1 MIEEGSNVNFIDDYV
16 DNKGKWI
23 VLYFYPKDFT
33 SGCTYEAKSFN
44 EKIDEFRKLNAEVIG
59 VSVDSEESH
68 KKFTEKLSLKFP
80 LLSDEKREL
89 VEKFGVNNAGKAKRT
104 TFIIDPERK
113 VRKVWKK
120 VDVKKHVDEVLNY
133 LREVIV

>member
-1 MIEEGSNVNFIDDYV
+1 MIEEGSNVSFIDEYI

-23 VLYFYPKDFT
+23 ILYFYPKDFT

-133 LREVIV
+133 LKEVIG

>member
-1 MIEEGSNVNFIDDYV
+1 MIEEGSNVNFIDDYI

-44 EKIDEFRKLNAEVIG
+44 EKMDEFRKLNAEVIG
-59 VSVDSEESH
+59 VSVDSQESH

-133 LREVIV
+133 LKEVIG

>member
-1 MIEEGSNVNFIDDYV
+1 MIEEGSNVSFIDDYV

-44 EKIDEFRKLNAEVIG
+44 EKIEEFKKLNAEVIG

-89 VEKFGVNNAGKAKRT
+89 VEKFDVNNAGKAKRT
-104 TFIIDPERK
+104 TFIIDPERN

-120 VDVKKHVDEVLNY
+120 VDVKKHADEVLNY
-133 LREVIV
+133 LKEVIV

>member
-1 MIEEGSNVNFIDDYV
+1 MIEEGSDVSFIDDYI

-133 LREVIV
+133 LKEVIV